1 MFYILL
7 WIGKIEEVL
16 KVWKK
21 KGGKEEEE
29 EEEEEGN
36 FFVI

>member
-29 EEEEEGN
+29 EEEEGN